1 MANDPSFGRLSPA
14 PAAVSRAAPTIAGKV
29 VVQPG
34 EFVSLIAKRHNI
46 STQAIIDTNGL
57 RAPYTVY
64 PGQVLVLPATD
75 RRYAQLPSSVTVPRN
90 PEPVSYPQ
98 SSVEAGPL
106 PTLEPPVASPGS
118 STSRRDIEVAPLP
131 PPVIV
136 TTAIDDV
143 VHLPAPPPPPPPS
156 AQARAAPNDTP
167 PAPGRGFAWPV
178 EGPVLSD
185 FGPKG
190 GGMHNDGINIGAARG
205 ASVRAAESG
214 TVVYAGNEMRG
225 FGNLLLIQHEDGWVT
240 AYAHNETLLVKRG
253 DRVKKAQ
260 TIARVGA
267 TGGAAAPQLHFE
279 IRRGNRAVNPM
290 DYLVSSNRAR
300 AQILKD
306 AAPADRPNPG

>member
-1 MANDPSFGRLSPA
+1 MI
-14 PAAVSRAAPTIAGKV
+14 TGKV
-29 VVQPG
+29 IVQPG

-46 STQAIIDTNGL
+46 STQAMIDANGL
-57 RAPYTVY
+57 RAPFTVY

-75 RRYAQLPSSVTVPRN
+75 NRYAQLPPSVTVPRS
-90 PEPVSYPQ
+90 PPPVSYPQ
-98 SSVEAGPL
+98 SSVEAAPL
-106 PTLEPPVASPGS
+106 PTLEPQAPGPGS
-118 STSRRDIEVAPLP
+118 SASRRDIEVAPLP

-136 TTAIDDV
+136 TTSFDDV
-143 VHLPAPPPPPPPS
+143 APLPAPPPPAQAKAEPSDVPPP
-156 AQARAAPNDTP
+156 AA
-167 PAPGRGFAWPV
+167 GRGFAWPV
-178 EGPVLSD
+178 DGPVLSD

-205 ASVRAAESG
+205 ASVRAAEAG

-260 TIARVGA
+260 TIARVGS
-267 TGGAAAPQLHFE
+267 TGGVAAPQLHFE

-290 DYLVSSNRAR
+290 DYLAGSNRAR
-300 AQILKD
+300 AQIPKD
-306 AAPADRPNPG
+306 AAPGDRPNPG